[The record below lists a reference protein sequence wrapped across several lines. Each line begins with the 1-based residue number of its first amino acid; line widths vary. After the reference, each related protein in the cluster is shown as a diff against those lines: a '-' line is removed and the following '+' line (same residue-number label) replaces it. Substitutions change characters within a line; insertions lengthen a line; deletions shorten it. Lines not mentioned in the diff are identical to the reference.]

1 MTEPIIIGVGTI
13 KFVKEATTFMKTL
26 TNPTPFSGAL
36 TLHDENGVNY
46 IVPAGKKFIILKITG
61 GQGFTLFNALNNTNS
76 TERIMRI
83 WKNNIIDSTAGGTQ
97 LYFQNGQFNGFSWN
111 GSTAI
116 AIDGINVNADVYYT
130 IAAGFNVVSDCNTTA
145 GVQVLGVECNV

>member
-26 TNPTPFSGAL
+26 TNPTPFTGAL

-61 GQGFTLFNALNNTNS
+61 GQGNTTFNALNSTDSTNR
-76 TERIMRI
+76 TMTI

-97 LYFQNGQFNGFSWN
+97 LYYQNAQFNGFSWN
-111 GSTAI
+111 PQTAI
-116 AIDGINVNADVYYT
+116 AIDGIYVNADVYYT
-130 IAAGFNVVSDCNTTA
+130 IAAGFNVVSDCNTTI